1 MVNVVDEA
9 DSYTSAVRGVTVET
23 ARVGRGIGPNHV
35 VGVPGEHLTVT
46 SARFGFPMTAG
57 AYVPDDR
64 MLAAYVHENPAESR
78 WCGVPLREGSVVVYP
93 PGAEHVA
100 VNQPGLHFT
109 FAITEPESLMAHA
122 DRLGVPA
129 ELPAGNRLWEIPASR
144 ASELLGK
151 KLNRLTR
158 AAVADEP
165 IGRCFETVLDAF
177 VRALAGDPPARAHPT
192 GRGLDSRMIVNRCI
206 EHAGVIARVPT
217 LAELCTAAHVSD
229 RRVRSAFYEE
239 FDLSPTR
246 FFRSWALDLAH
257 RRLRDSGPDE
267 CTVAIVAFDLG
278 LHHLGRFAL
287 RYKEIYGES
296 PSVTLRDFG
305 G

>member
-57 AYVPDDR
+57 AHVPDDR
-64 MLAAYVHENPAESR
+64 ILAAYVHENPAGSR
-78 WCGVPLREGSVVVYP
+78 WCGVPLPEGSVVVYP

-100 VNQPGLHFT
+100 INNPGLHFT
-109 FAITEPESLMAHA
+109 FAITEPEALMAHA

-129 ELPAGNRLWEIPASR
+129 ELPASNGLWVIPASR
-144 ASELLGK
+144 ASQLLGK
-151 KLNRLTR
+151 QLNRLTR

-165 IGRCFETVLDAF
+165 FGSCFEPVLDAF
-177 VRALAGDPPARAHPT
+177 ARAFAGDPPAREHPT
-192 GRGLDSRMIVNRCI
+192 GRGLDSRKIVIRCV
-206 EHAGVIARVPT
+206 EYADATTRVPT
-217 LAELCTAAHVSD
+217 VAELCTAAHVSD
-229 RRVRSAFYEE
+229 RRLRSAFSEE
-239 FDLSPTR
+239 FDQPPTQ
-246 FFRSWALDLAH
+246 FFRNWALDLAH

-267 CTVAIVAFDLG
+267 CTVSSVAFDLG
-278 LHHLGRFAL
+278 LDHLGRFAF
-287 RYKEIYGES
+287 RYSEIYGES
-296 PSVTLRDFG
+296 PSTTLRACG